1 MANDVL
7 LQDRH
12 PVDENLRPLTI
23 GGKVTSIELSQQG
36 SGARVNGDL
45 KVTGSIIGIDTRD
58 ITIDDLVCDTITT
71 AGTITSGGVLTADAG
86 INVDNIT
93 IDGQEIDLSTG
104 DLTLDVAGDIILNA
118 DAGEI
123 YFKDDTVTLF
133 LVDTNGGNYYSSGV
147 RTINLTPGTSAIRLF
162 SILDTDDYCTIT
174 GLQHGA
180 FNLTTHD
187 DVGNEA
193 DISITADGF
202 VKLSTG
208 STGEDI
214 TLDSS
219 GSVII
224 DCADDEYIRFK
235 ENNLVMAEIFEDSSK
250 CQFKIRE
257 SPNGADNCILS
268 VGAAGVTTLVT
279 TDLGGADAHLTLEAD
294 GKVDVNSAS
303 GENITLD
310 SGGGIILD
318 SDGGNFMA
326 KKAGTEFSVAN
337 SMYAGMILG
346 YTSEGINQTPA
357 TYTLTTSN
365 NTVASGTHHVSF
377 IAPPSGAVEIEVLI
391 NYDTGS
397 GSIILKLGL
406 TDNTNMLLNSLP
418 AYLAHQIVEAARGVN
433 DFNVV
438 HKWTVT
444 GLTAGDTYKWYLT
457 AYVNST
463 IGTPKLQWGGDSISE
478 NPPFIMKATA
488 LPTAVAD
495 FAIYG

>member
-23 GGKVTSIELSQQG
+23 GGKATSIELSQQG

-93 IDGQEIDLSTG
+93 IDGQEIDLSSG

-123 YFKDDTVTLF
+123 YFKDDTATLF
-133 LVDTNGGNYYSSGV
+133 LVDANGGNYYSSGV
-147 RTINLTPGTSAIRLF
+147 RTINLTPGSSAIRLF

-202 VKLSTG
+202 VKLSTFI
-208 STGEDI
+208 GEDI
-214 TLDSS
+214 TLDSG
-219 GSVII
+219 GSV
-224 DCADDEYIRFK
+224 
-235 ENNLVMAEIFEDSSK
+235 
-250 CQFKIRE
+250 
-257 SPNGADNCILS
+257 
-268 VGAAGVTTLVT
+268 
-279 TDLGGADAHLTLEAD
+279 
-294 GKVDVNSAS
+294 
-303 GENITLD
+303 TLD
-310 SGGGIILD
+310 SHSGE
-318 SDGGNFMA
+318 FMA

-397 GSIILKLGL
+397 GSIFLKLGL

-418 AYLAHQIVEAARGVN
+418 AYLVHQIVEAARGVN